1 MVIIFANVLTALIEV
16 HIFTS
21 HYSDVLV
28 VAV

>member
-1 MVIIFANVLTALIEV
+1 MAIIFADVLTALIGV